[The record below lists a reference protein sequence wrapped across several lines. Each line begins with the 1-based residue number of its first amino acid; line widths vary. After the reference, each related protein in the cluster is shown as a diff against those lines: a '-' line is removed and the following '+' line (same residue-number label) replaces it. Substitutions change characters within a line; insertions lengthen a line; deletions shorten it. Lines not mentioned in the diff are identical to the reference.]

1 MAVVSSTNAGRRTK
15 GFACSAQCSPPQRRG
30 CDTSLPASSVIVLA
44 LVIEHRLPFLVVP
57 RQRAIVD
64 VVFA

>member
-1 MAVVSSTNAGRRTK
+1 MAVVSPTDAGRRTK
-15 GFACSAQCSPPQRRG
+15 GFACSAQYSPPQRRG
-30 CDTSLPASSVIVLA
+30 CDTSLPPSSVIVLA

-57 RQRAIVD
+57 RQRAIAD